1 MAVTIPTTETLA
13 SVRRP
18 AVPTRVGS
26 RRGAARKHGPNRP
39 PLPPAM
45 PTEASAAAPAPVP
58 TSAGASPVRQTRADY
73 GTYEPRL
80 VSGSYVRGF
89 TCDGEDDVGSIG
101 FKTAATIA
109 IAITMAAAVPARAPA
124 SLPSIAPITAPTATP
139 TPAPASAITLT
150 PLTIGR
156 SYRGADNRVADAGAG
171 GARTYITVFGC
182 PGGARQKR
190 GAGRTGATHPEPA
203 PQTAWLSPQ
212 PLCGTNETKR
222 QDTGPARL
230 TKRPDGRTK
239 PGQARVGHF
248 PAGSERAERGS
259 GARDVRGHGS
269 RPPRN
274 PKGAGP
280 SLERKLAATIGN
292 TGSTPDCG
300 EPEHRHPKE
309 ERKAGRRGA
318 ARERNFI

>member
-1 MAVTIPTTETLA
+1 
-13 SVRRP
+13 
-18 AVPTRVGS
+18 
-26 RRGAARKHGPNRP
+26 
-39 PLPPAM
+39 M

-58 TSAGASPVRQTRADY
+58 TSACASPVRQTRADY
-73 GTYEPRL
+73 GTCEPRL

-101 FKTAATIA
+101 IKTAATIA

-182 PGGARQKR
+182 PGRARQKR
-190 GAGRTGATHPEPA
+190 GAGRTGATQPEPA
-203 PQTAWLSPQ
+203 PQTAWLSPRL
-212 PLCGTNETKR
+212 PCGTNETKR

-280 SLERKLAATIGN
+280 SHELCSLPRSETRVRLPTVANPDIAIPRKGGRLEGEVPPEKGILSSH
-292 TGSTPDCG
+292 TGKKNSFLPG
-300 EPEHRHPKE
+300 EGPVGLRDP
-309 ERKAGRRGA
+309 
-318 ARERNFI
+318 IISV